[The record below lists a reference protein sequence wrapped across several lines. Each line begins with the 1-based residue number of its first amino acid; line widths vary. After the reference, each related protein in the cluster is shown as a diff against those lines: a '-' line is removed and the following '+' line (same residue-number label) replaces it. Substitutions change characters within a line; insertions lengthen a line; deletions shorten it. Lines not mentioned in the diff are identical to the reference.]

1 MSTSVF
7 SWPKGWTFHPYNLC
21 IRQSGFKSL
30 PTNNDWIRISSR
42 IHSTWDLHIDFIKC
56 PQDMLWRVS
65 RCWTEYM
72 KCDSPTEISETNVPN
87 SYSTSLAVV
96 SDLEKWSHKLV
107 AGRDVQWTFQRL
119 QLPNIR
125 LEPWRCCCWQCYRL
139 PAVEGGARFFV
150 KPFIQL
156 SEWNLLN
163 WQVSMFVSKV
173 SKLKDQRKCEL

>member
-1 MSTSVF
+1 
-7 SWPKGWTFHPYNLC
+7 
-21 IRQSGFKSL
+21 
-30 PTNNDWIRISSR
+30 
-42 IHSTWDLHIDFIKC
+42 
-56 PQDMLWRVS
+56 MLWRVS

-107 AGRDVQWTFQRL
+107 AGRDVQWTFQHL

-139 PAVEGGARFFV
+139 PAVEGGARFLV
-150 KPFIQL
+150 KPFIKL
-156 SEWNLLN
+156 LAWKLLN
-163 WQVSMFVSKV
+163 WQISSFFESLKVERPKKLWIVSIPFFLPNGTMSRFKRHS
-173 SKLKDQRKCEL
+173 R